1 MFILSQHLTAVD
13 VPPLIKLLLKSI
25 VLSKHIS
32 FLIPMQET
40 KSFDK
45 ETLGEGSSVT
55 SCESLNGLTTSRK
68 NLENSCQSV
77 GVSVNAFKHMSIDAH
92 LPDGIFH

>member
-13 VPPLIKLLLKSI
+13 VPPLIKLSLESI

-40 KSFDK
+40 K
-45 ETLGEGSSVT
+45 LAEGSSVT
-55 SCESLNGLTTSRK
+55 SCPMQIFERPYD
-68 NLENSCQSV
+68 LEKELGKFLSKCW
-77 GVSVNAFKHMSIDAH
+77 
-92 LPDGIFH
+92 GISKCTYPMEYFIKKMKLLF